1 MKSLNQNNKICII
14 DHAGHTSQFDL
25 AITLARNNYN
35 VIFAYT
41 KNLSTPN
48 ANFQKHKN
56 LQIVPIELG
65 KNFNKYNYFIRVV
78 DEIRLGFLQMKLI
91 KTTMPFIVQSANNP
105 LLSQFLLAIYCKFK
119 KILFINWIT
128 DLLGVGIKKTLKR
141 KNFLLSFFV
150 GGFFLLLEKICALIS
165 NWNIT
170 IAYKFEEYL
179 RTQNIKK

>member
-48 ANFQKHKN
+48 AKFQKHKN

-65 KNFNKYNYFIRVV
+65 KNFNKY
-78 DEIRLGFLQMKLI
+78 KLYPGV
-91 KTTMPFIVQSANNP
+91 KGVLNK
-105 LLSQFLLAIYCKFK
+105 LK
-119 KILFINWIT
+119 K
-128 DLLGVGIKKTLKR
+128 KKLK
-141 KNFLLSFFV
+141 
-150 GGFFLLLEKICALIS
+150 LE
-165 NWNIT
+165 
-170 IAYKFEEYL
+170 
-179 RTQNIKK
+179 